1 MRRVTT
7 VLVAALAL
15 LGVAAAG
22 LTVAACGGESVPSD
36 AVATV
41 GDVTVTKADF
51 QDLLTQAQVQMKAQ
65 GMNVPKEGSAA
76 YDHYVAQVVNYL
88 VQEQVVEQSAE
99 ELGVSI
105 TDKEVGEQVA
115 ELVQAYGGE
124 QKVVDLLAEQGMTME
139 LLKRSIRSQTLSD
152 RAAEI
157 VTKEASVSDA
167 EIQMYWE
174 AHKAEL
180 SKKKKTATLAKA
192 RTTIEQILVSAKKL
206 QLWNAWVAERAEALG
221 VEYASGYDPTLLTPS
236 ASASPAD

>member
-88 VQEQVVEQSAE
+88 VREQVVEQSAE

>member
-7 VLVAALAL
+7 VLIAALAL
-15 LGVAAAG
+15 LGVAVA
-22 LTVAACGGESVPSD
+22 LTVTACGDESVPSD

-41 GDVTVTKADF
+41 GDITVTKADL
-51 QDLLTQAQVQMKAQ
+51 QGLLTQAQVQMKAQ

-76 YDHYVAQVVNYL
+76 YDHYVAQIVNYL
-88 VQEQVVEQSAE
+88 VREQVVEQSAE

-105 TDKEVGEQVA
+105 TDEEVAEQVA
-115 ELVQAYGGE
+115 ELVKAYGGE
-124 QKVVDLLAEQGMTME
+124 QKVVDLLEEQGMTMD

-167 EIQMYWE
+167 EVQAYWE

-180 SKKKKTATLAKA
+180 GKQKKTTTLAKA
-192 RTTIEQILVSAKKL
+192 RTTIEQTLLSAKKL

-221 VEYASGYDPTLLTPS
+221 VEYASGYDPALLTPS
-236 ASASPAD
+236 ASASPAG